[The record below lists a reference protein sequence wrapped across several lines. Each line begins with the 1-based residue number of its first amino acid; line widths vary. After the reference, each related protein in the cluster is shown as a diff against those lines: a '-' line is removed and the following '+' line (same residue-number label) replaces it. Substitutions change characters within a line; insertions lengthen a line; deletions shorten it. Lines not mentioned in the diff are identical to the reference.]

1 MIAKD
6 FERTYKEDK
15 MYIGYIPGDHNAVL
29 IKTGQGGSIYGYKN
43 KYLDIA
49 LNLNKKYGCSVFVL
63 KTITDDRSDFDK
75 EIQLIEEI
83 LGDKVKIYY
92 IGISKGGLIGC
103 WYASQHNHVKR
114 ILAINAPLMINFH
127 NKTLPALKSAEHGKI
142 SMIYGSLDPS
152 YKYIPFVSNYV
163 DVQIIDGADHVF
175 SRHTDILKKAIE
187 TVCDS
192 FV

>member
-15 MYIGYIPGDHNAVL
+15 MQIGYILGDHNAVL

-49 LNLNKKYGCSVFVL
+49 LNLNKKYDCSVFVSA
-63 KTITDDRSDFDK
+63 TIIDDEPHFNK
-75 EIQLIEEI
+75 EMQLIEES
-83 LGDKVKIYY
+83 LGDKAEIYH

-103 WYASQHNHVKR
+103 WYASQHNRVKR

-152 YKYIPFVSNYV
+152 YKYIPFISNYV
-163 DVQIIDGADHVF
+163 DVQIIDGADHAF

-187 TVCDS
+187 TICDS

>member
-15 MYIGYIPGDHNAVL
+15 MHIGYILGDHNAVL

-49 LNLNKKYGCSVFVL
+49 LNLNKKYDCSVFVSA
-63 KTITDDRSDFDK
+63 TIIDDEPHFNK
-75 EIQLIEEI
+75 EMQLIEES
-83 LGDKVKIYY
+83 LGDKAEIYH

-103 WYASQHNHVKR
+103 WYASQHNRVKR

-127 NKTLPALKSAEHGKI
+127 NKTLPALKSAGHGKI

-152 YKYIPFVSNYV
+152 YKYIPFISNYV
-163 DVQIIDGADHVF
+163 DVQIIDGADHAF

-187 TVCDS
+187 PICDS